1 MAGKES
7 SETVSGARTL
17 LGAAVTLAVMA
28 GIWILLVGGTG
39 PHELITGAA
48 SMTLAAGFLYK
59 TKQSDTLNLRFRA
72 EDVRTGWRL
81 PGYLASDVWVVT
93 KVLLF
98 DLLQIKP
105 AGSHARVWGF
115 RTSENEPVLA
125 ARRAL
130 ATAYTSATPNSIVV
144 GVDYEQNRILIHQML
159 PSGLT
164 AMQRELGATSFGEH
178 GLGMHR
184 GAAKTKPSPKQGA
197 KR

>member
-7 SETVSGARTL
+7 NETFSGARTL
-17 LGAAVTLAVMA
+17 LGAAVTLAMMA
-28 GIWILLVGGTG
+28 GIWILLVGGTK

-48 SMTLAAGFLYK
+48 SMALAAGFLYK
-59 TKQSDTLNLRFRA
+59 TKRSDTLDLRFRA
-72 EDVRTGWRL
+72 VDVRTGWRL

-93 KVLLF
+93 KVLVL

-115 RTSENEPVLA
+115 RTSKNQPV
-125 ARRAL
+125 L

-144 GVDYEQNRILIHQML
+144 GVDYERNRILIHQME

-178 GLGMHR
+178 GLGTR
-184 GAAKTKPSPKQGA
+184 GGATRTKPGPKQGA